1 MIRVLTALWVLLIAT
16 PALAA
21 VEIQEVTTEGG
32 IDAWLVEEHSIP
44 IVALDIRIEGG
55 TSLDEA
61 GKRGAT
67 NLMMALIEE
76 GAGDMDARAFQA
88 AREDLAA
95 SFGFRAYDDT
105 VMITADFLKENQDE
119 VIALLREALITPRFD
134 QDAIDRVRAQVLSGI
149 ASDAKNPSRI
159 ASAAFDGMAFGDHP
173 YGTSPDGTVDSVSA
187 LTREDMLTAHRNAL
201 VGSRVY
207 VGAVGDITPEELS
220 EMLDTLLGDLPEDG
234 PALPEDTD
242 VALEGGVT
250 VIDYET
256 PQSVALFGH
265 QGIERDDEDFFAAY
279 MINHRLG
286 GSGFESRLM
295 SEVREKRGLTYGI
308 RTYLVPKFHAEV
320 ILGNVASSNA
330 TIAEASDVTR
340 AEWDRM
346 ATEGMTQEELDRIKT
361 YLTGEYPLRFDGN
374 AGIASI
380 LVGMQVI
387 GLPPEYVVNRNDYIE
402 AVTVEDI
409 NRVAGELLRPEDLHF
424 VVVGQPE
431 GLEQATD

>member
-330 TIAEASDVTR
+330 TIAEAIDVTR

-346 ATEGMTQEELDRIKT
+346 ATEGMAQEELDRIKT